1 MTPRIILVPLTGAG
15 ADEPVMAI
23 ATELAARF
31 NAHVTALHVRTGV
44 RRVIPLPSEGASVPL
59 IERIAAATRA
69 EIEQVAARAR
79 DVFTTACRIA
89 NIEMVADAQRLRL
102 PSALLHDEAGSADAF
117 VVRYGRVADL
127 IVAAQPTASGPETL
141 ELALDLEAALFGTAR
156 PVLLAPPDDERP
168 PLVGGPVAI
177 AWNGSAQ
184 AARAVAASFDFLHA
198 SSAVTAIAVDEG
210 REGGALDPLIDYLA
224 WHGVSAQAVLLPPGR
239 SGVGAQILA
248 EAASRAAGL
257 LVMGA
262 YTRSRLRERV
272 LGGATRHVIAK
283 ATIPV
288 LMAH

>member
-44 RRVIPLPSEGASVPL
+44 RGVIPLPPEGASAPL

-69 EIEQVAARAR
+69 EI
-79 DVFTTACRIA
+79 
-89 NIEMVADAQRLRL
+89 
-102 PSALLHDEAGSADAF
+102 
-117 VVRYGRVADL
+117 
-127 IVAAQPTASGPETL
+127 
-141 ELALDLEAALFGTAR
+141 
-156 PVLLAPPDDERP
+156 
-168 PLVGGPVAI
+168 
-177 AWNGSAQ
+177 
-184 AARAVAASFDFLHA
+184 DFLHA

-239 SGVGAQILA
+239 SGVGARILA
-248 EAASRAAGL
+248 EAASRAASL

-262 YTRSRLRERV
+262 YTRSRLREWV